1 MGWDKKSFIIGEFN
15 FTWGFLV
22 KQRLNFKERRVYT
35 FLKFSFNSLISKIF

>member
-22 KQRLNFKERRVYT
+22 KQRLNFKERREKSLY
-35 FLKFSFNSLISKIF
+35 FLKIQF